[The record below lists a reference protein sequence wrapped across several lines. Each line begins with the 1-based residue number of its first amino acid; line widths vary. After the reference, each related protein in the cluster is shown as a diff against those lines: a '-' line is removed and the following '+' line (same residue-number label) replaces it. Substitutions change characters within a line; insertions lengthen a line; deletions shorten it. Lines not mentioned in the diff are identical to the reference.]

1 MGIAERKQ
9 REKDQRVREI
19 LTAARELFM
28 SKGYENT
35 TMLNIAEQAEL
46 SRRTLY
52 HYFTSK
58 EEISYIIMLE
68 SYAKLKEMFRES
80 FDSKH
85 ATGLKKLE
93 VIQNTFLEYYKDH
106 FNQFVFTL
114 LLDQKINFMDSP
126 SEDARK
132 CLGILNALTM
142 DIEKTIQMGID
153 DGSIRKIS
161 NPREMAVT
169 ILTMIQ
175 ATMQKIYVRKS
186 WIKASMNV
194 NDDDLIKTMF
204 SLLLSAIRA

>member
-9 REKDQRVREI
+9 REKDQRVQEI
-19 LTAARELFM
+19 LNAARELFM
-28 SKGYENT
+28 SKGYDNT

-68 SYAKLKEMFRES
+68 SYATLKEMFRES
-80 FDSKH
+80 FDSNH
-85 ATGLKKLE
+85 ATGLEKLE

-114 LLDQKINFMDSP
+114 LLDQKINYIDSP

-161 NPREMAVT
+161 NPQKMAVT